1 MSLDT
6 DQVEISLYTD
16 FANNHVGF
24 RMFYQ
29 VLYTSTVLCCTLF
42 LTILYCTVMF
52 YQTSGEMNTDTT
64 PGITTTDEWATTED
78 TTGINS
84 QTLGVMS
91 Q

>member
-1 MSLDT
+1 
-6 DQVEISLYTD
+6 
-16 FANNHVGF
+16 
-24 RMFYQ
+24 
-29 VLYTSTVLCCTLF
+29 
-42 LTILYCTVMF
+42 MF